1 MKPAHQ
7 ICPGSG
13 TKAAVQDGP
22 WRGTCPDCG
31 KRVQVKLDGTYR
43 RHGTTRAELDAYKRR
58 RHDPVVGARIVCPWC
73 PHTLEDHD
81 DHGCDHVIEVGGY
94 EYICNCAQTPTE
106 IRNYLR
112 DKAS

>member
-1 MKPAHQ
+1 MKVTR
-7 ICPGSG
+7 IRCPGSD
-13 TKAAVQDGP
+13 TKANTQDGP

-31 KRVQVKLDGTYR
+31 KKTQVKLDGTIR
-43 RHGTTRAELDAYKRR
+43 RHGTTRAQIAAWR
-58 RHDPVVGARIVCPWC
+58 RHQQAPGAARVICPWC
-73 PHTLEDHD
+73 PHDIEDHD
-81 DHGCDHVIEVGGY
+81 DAGCDHVIEIGGY